1 MMGEGVRFAGTYAQP
16 VFYCADFLF
25 LYASG
30 ETAASEF
37 IELSAAFA
45 ALLAHSCKA
54 SPWRLSS
61 TRGVTFAAITVLG
74 LQDNIVV

>member
-54 SPWRLSS
+54 SP
-61 TRGVTFAAITVLG
+61 
-74 LQDNIVV
+74 